1 MASLWFLFA
10 AYTVVWA
17 VVLGF
22 VLSLYLRERSLR
34 REVSALK
41 ELLDRRER
49 PASPGAGAER

>member
-1 MASLWFLFA
+1 MQNLWFLFA

-34 REVSALK
+34 REVAALK

-49 PASPGAGAER
+49 PSSPGGGAER